1 MIKFC
6 VCLDTIFID
15 LPLPE
20 RVREIKKI
28 GYDGVEFWYHNY
40 SFNGKGL
47 IPEKRDLEGL
57 KKALDETGLFCND
70 FVWLSPD
77 GSIDNASLIKPE
89 DFDRAMARLDEIIPV
104 ANELDCK
111 KLIVCTGNA
120 QKGRSNDEQ
129 IRSVVSTL
137 KAAIPKLETNGITVV
152 LEPLNTKVDHPGY
165 FVDTSDF
172 GSDIIREINHPLIKM
187 LYDVY
192 HMQIMEG
199 NIISHIER
207 HIDIIGHFHAAGIPG
222 RNELYLGELNYKGI
236 IKRIEELD
244 YDGAFGMEY
253 FPTIDNRESL
263 RNILDKCLR

>member
-6 VCLDTIFID
+6 VCLDTFFID
-15 LPLPE
+15 LPLPD

-40 SFNGKGL
+40 SFNGTEL

-57 KKALDETGLFCND
+57 KKALDETGLFCNN
-70 FVWLSPD
+70 FVWLSPN
-77 GSIDNASLIKPE
+77 GSVDNASLIRPE
-89 DFDRAMARLDEIIPV
+89 DFERAMARLDEIIPV

-111 KLIVCTGNA
+111 KLIACTGNT
-120 QKGRSNDEQ
+120 QEEKSKDKQ
-129 IRSVVSTL
+129 IRSVVTTL
-137 KAAIPKLETNGITVV
+137 KAAIPKLEAHGITVV
-152 LEPLNTKVDHPGY
+152 LEPLNTVVDHPGY

-199 NIISHIER
+199 NLISHIEC
-207 HIDIIGHFHAAGIPG
+207 HIDIIEHFHAAGVPG
-222 RNELYLGELNYKGI
+222 RNELYLGELNYNNI
-236 IKRIEELD
+236 IKRIDELG

-253 FPTIDNRESL
+253 FPTLDDRESL
-263 RNILDKCLR
+263 QNVMDLCLR